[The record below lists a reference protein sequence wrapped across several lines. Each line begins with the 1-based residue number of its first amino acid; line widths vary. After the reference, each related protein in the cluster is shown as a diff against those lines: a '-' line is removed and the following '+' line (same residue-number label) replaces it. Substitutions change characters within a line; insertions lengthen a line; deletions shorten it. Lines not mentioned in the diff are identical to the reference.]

1 MQKTKRF
8 QDATE
13 SLNQINLW
21 QKELE
26 DKELR
31 LRLLIQEKGHKDCVK
46 QPTKEDNYRQTPAG
60 ISKPGLW

>member
-13 SLNQINLW
+13 SLNQIKLW

-31 LRLLIQEKGHKDCVK
+31 LKLLIQEKEHKDCMK
-46 QPTKEDNYRQTPAG
+46 QRIKEDNYRQTPAS
-60 ISKPGLW
+60 IRKPGLW